1 VVVGQN
7 YRIHSDSLHKSSLLM
22 GRTSAGQR
30 RLSRR
35 VPLSI
40 AERALTSGSLPHPK
54 ALLMLGWQAL
64 PASERS
70 SQSRALILRNY
81 LPDSHSLITPPR
93 SHAVISN
100 GRVVMMLV
108 MLATESETLNDWR
121 SLAELPVAHVDR

>member
-1 VVVGQN
+1 MA
-7 YRIHSDSLHKSSLLM
+7 H
-22 GRTSAGQR
+22 
-30 RLSRR
+30 RLTLPSF
-35 VPLSI
+35 VSI
-40 AERALTSGSLPHPK
+40 AERALTSGILPHPK

-70 SQSRALILRNY
+70 SQSWALILRNY
-81 LPDSHSLITPPR
+81 LPDSHSLITTPR

-108 MLATESETLNDWR
+108 ILATESETPNDWR